1 MLQFKLDCS
10 HKDKSIEISS
20 EKEKEKESE
29 RERESIEALAIWK
42 EDDD

>member
-1 MLQFKLDCS
+1 MLQFKLDYS

-20 EKEKEKESE
+20 EKGKEKK
-29 RERESIEALAIWK
+29 RKRESIEALAIWK